1 MEEILNDYAEDKDNF
16 KKTANIKS
24 ELKYGSEPV
33 SNLDLT
39 IVIPTYHR
47 VDGVRK
53 ALNSIFKQDAN
64 GIRFRVIIIDNDQFE
79 LAGSETEK
87 ILKKYPED
95 KISYYQNEQ
104 NIGMVG
110 NWNRCIELPKTKWI
124 AMLHDDDILSKRYF
138 ALIKPILKRVD
149 NSDIVYVRA
158 TSGFLNE
165 DGRPEERNGLT
176 KRFHQRFANKLM
188 IFNGRSYDYFGPQS
202 IGAMGTPSCG
212 TLINREI
219 FLRYGGYD
227 DSHYPSFDAYF
238 PERLAT
244 QHGYKVAITT
254 GFMGYSYD
262 RQSASTKEKT
272 IMAWSKEYANY
283 SKNYYA
289 KRSKL
294 SSCLYNLFS
303 EEMGLAYRD
312 DMTNYINISTNFTNK
327 EEVKSNISKILNYKD
342 RGFRRRLYKIFYM
355 IYFRNKQLQAL
366 IVG

>member
-1 MEEILNDYAEDKDNF
+1 MGEIINDYAEDKDNF

-24 ELKYGSEPV
+24 ELKYGNEPV
-33 SNLDLT
+33 SDLDLT

-53 ALNSIFKQDAN
+53 ALNSIFKQDDN
-64 GIRFRVIIIDNDQFE
+64 GIRFKVIIIDNDQFE
-79 LAGSETEK
+79 LAGSDTEK

-138 ALIKPILKRVD
+138 KLIKPVLKRVD

-158 TSGFLNE
+158 TGGFLNE
-165 DGRPEERNGLT
+165 DGKPEERNGMT
-176 KRFHQRFANKLM
+176 SRFHQKFANKLM
-188 IFNGRSYDYFGPQS
+188 IFNGRSYDLIGPQNV
-202 IGAMGTPSCG
+202 GWMGTPSCG
-212 TLINREI
+212 SLINREV
-219 FLRYGGYD
+219 FVKYGGYD

-244 QHGYKVAITT
+244 QHGYRVAITT
-254 GFMGYSYD
+254 GFLGYSYD

-272 IMAWSKEYANY
+272 IMAWSREYVVY
-283 SKNYYA
+283 SKQYYS
-289 KRSKL
+289 KRSRV
-294 SSCLYNLFS
+294 SSFMYNNFS

-312 DMTNYINISTNFTNK
+312 DMTNYINISNYFSNK
-327 EEVKSNISKILNYKD
+327 SEVKSNINKILQYRD
-342 RGFRRRLYKIFYM
+342 REFRRKLYRLLFMTYV
-355 IYFRNKQLQAL
+355 RSKQVQAL
-366 IVG
+366 IIG